1 MVAKK
6 QWKELQD
13 ATLASAVKGMA
24 LNATVHYRV
33 AKFHVG
39 QLLYNRQTK
48 EDGFISSVLADEGV
62 ITYEVWVPK
71 ESNSWQ
77 AGHWVSRWFERV
89 LKLSGN
95 ERLGS
100 PTEN

>member
-1 MVAKK
+1 MIYKK

-13 ATLASAVKGMA
+13 ATLASVVKGMA
-24 LNATVHYRV
+24 LNATVQYRV

-48 EDGFISSVLADEGV
+48 EDGFISSVLADEGY
-62 ITYEVWVPK
+62 ITYVVWVPK
-71 ESNSWQ
+71 ESSSWQ
-77 AGHWVSRWFERV
+77 AGHWVSHWLERV
-89 LKLSGN
+89 LKLSDN

>member
-13 ATLASAVKGMA
+13 ATLASVVKGIA

-62 ITYEVWVPK
+62 ITYEGT
-71 ESNSWQ
+71 EGIQ
-77 AGHWVSRWFERV
+77 FMA
-89 LKLSGN
+89 SGP
-95 ERLGS
+95 LGF
-100 PTEN
+100 TLV

>member
-24 LNATVHYRV
+24 LNATV
-33 AKFHVG
+33 HVG

-62 ITYEVWVPK
+62 ITYEGT
-71 ESNSWQ
+71 EGIQ
-77 AGHWVSRWFERV
+77 FMA
-89 LKLSGN
+89 SGP
-95 ERLGS
+95 LGF
-100 PTEN
+100 TLV